1 MGLKLALGVQH
12 SLLMVKVA
20 ASVFLMIL
28 PALAATD
35 PAHESN
41 DVFDAYH
48 EAINAQLTAIL
59 SRIPVAEPAPER
71 TGAAQTVDSV
81 TAEPSDTAVREFANR
96 YWRGREDGLRRALAR
111 LGQFRPSV
119 EPILQSE
126 GLPRNL
132 IAVVLVESAADPLA
146 LSPKQARGLWQI
158 IPETGRLYGLTV
170 SPQRDDRIHTE
181 RATRAAARLLRDL
194 YTEFRD
200 WPLALAAYNSGRQ
213 TVELALQKARHPDFW
228 TISSAGLIPDET
240 RNYVPAV
247 LSAMQLFGN
256 VLSDSGQSVSH
267 GASHPEWV
275 YASTG
280 ATD

>member
-1 MGLKLALGVQH
+1 MCNTF
-12 SLLMVKVA
+12 
-20 ASVFLMIL
+20 FLMGRVASTVVLLIL

-35 PAHESN
+35 PSQGSN
-41 DVFDAYH
+41 GVFEAYH
-48 EAINAQLTAIL
+48 EAISVQMTAML
-59 SRIPVAEPAPER
+59 SRTPVPESQPGRGDAAPTAGSLPAK
-71 TGAAQTVDSV
+71 
-81 TAEPSDTAVREFANR
+81 PSDTAVREFANR
-96 YWRGREDGLRRALAR
+96 YWRGHEDSLRKALAR
-111 LGQFRPSV
+111 LGPIRPSV
-119 EPILQSE
+119 ERILESE
-126 GLPRNL
+126 GLPKNL

-146 LSPKQARGLWQI
+146 LSAKQARGLWQI

-170 SPQRDDRIHTE
+170 SPQQDDRIHTE

-228 TISSAGLIPDET
+228 TISSAGLLPDET

-256 VLSDSGQSVSH
+256 VLSDSGQSVTH